1 MKVCPGC
8 NCELQDDSTCKC
20 CGFSAKRI
28 DGFRAFAPEFA
39 AGNDNYPTSTH
50 ELLFQLENNCFW
62 FSERNK
68 LIDWAMKKYFPN
80 AESVLEIGCG
90 TGYVLNGLFST
101 HPEIKYTGADI
112 YTCGLKFAAERVP
125 QANFIQMDARHI
137 PFQNEFDIIGAF
149 DMVEHIEEDQQ
160 VFDQIF
166 KAVRYSG
173 GVIITVPQHPWLWST
188 TDDYACHKRR
198 YTRAE
203 LREKVAKSGFEVV
216 KMVSFMSLL
225 LPFIIILRARYLF
238 CSMEPIEKIVM
249 TELKVHPVLNYV
261 FRFICKIELQ
271 MIRWG
276 FSFIAGGSLLC
287 IAKKRWNH
295 VEQQNHNSFQ

>member
-8 NCELQDDSTCKC
+8 NCELQDDSTCRC

-28 DGFRAFAPEFA
+28 DGFQAFAPNFA
-39 AGNDNYPTSTH
+39 AGNSNYPTSSH
-50 ELLFQLENNCFW
+50 EMLFQVENNCFW

-90 TGYVLNGLFST
+90 TGYVLNGLFSIR
-101 HPEIKYTGADI
+101 PGIKYTGADI
-112 YTCGLKFAAERVP
+112 YTSGLKFAAERVP
-125 QANFIQMDARHI
+125 EANFIQMDARHI

-149 DMVEHIEEDQQ
+149 DMVEHVEEDQQ

-166 KAVRYSG
+166 KAVRYGG
-173 GVIITVPQHPWLWST
+173 GVIISVPQHAWLWSA

-198 YTRAE
+198 YTRTE
-203 LREKVAKSGFEVV
+203 LGEKLAKSGFEVV

-225 LPFIIILRARYLF
+225 LPFIIALRGRYLF
-238 CSMEPIEKIVM
+238 CAKETIQKSVM
-249 TELKVHPVLNYV
+249 TELKIHPVLNYM
-261 FRFICKIELQ
+261 FRFICKIEMQ
-271 MIRWG
+271 MIQWG
-276 FSFIAGGSLLC
+276 FSFPLGGSLLC
-287 IAKKRWNH
+287 IAKKR
-295 VEQQNHNSFQ
+295 EDS